1 MKTDFN
7 FGSTKFGL
15 EGFTGMTPKWAAIAS
30 NYLIFATIALYGIT
44 LFVNDWSWLI
54 PEQSQ
59 ELINMVIESLEKT
72 MVSLAG
78 LLRLFGVNNNT
89 PVNNGQE
96 EHH

>member
-30 NYLIFATIALYGIT
+30 NYLIFVTIGLYGVT

-54 PEQSQ
+54 PDQKQ
-59 ELINMVIESLEKT
+59 ELINMVIESLGKT

-78 LLRLFGVNNNT
+78 ILRMFGVKDNA
-89 PVNNGQE
+89 PVNHGQE
-96 EHH
+96 NHH